1 MLWPVT
7 NVVALSPPQ
16 FVFPL
21 LCFAFS
27 LSLLHIHIC
36 ELPSIHL
43 EEFFPGGG
51 LSFRKIKSQMH
62 TDLKSQISL
71 LTDKGPEACPRLH
84 SCPLAGQGRMWEP
97 SGLMRS
103 PNPWWATED
112 WVGSTQVKPVI
123 GSPCCLL
130 SVAGK
135 VQLCLTKKQRGG
147 KASLLTLLSFHPV
160 HSFQLPLERDKLS
173 SLGHS

>member
-21 LCFAFS
+21 LCFAS

-43 EEFFPGGG
+43 EEFFPGGE

-71 LTDKGPEACPRLH
+71 LTDKGTEACPRLH

-112 WVGSTQVKPVI
+112 WVGSTQVKPVT
-123 GSPCCLL
+123 GSPRCLL

-135 VQLCLTKKQRGG
+135 VQLCKEAKGRER
-147 KASLLTLLSFHPV
+147 LSS
-160 HSFQLPLERDKLS
+160 HSAQLPS
-173 SLGHS
+173 STFLPAAFGKR